1 LYHIVTRTPGPS
13 SVRQALPWIRE
24 AMRQG
29 RYLLHASHFGK
40 RCRERGLNIDDVK
53 NAIEHASR
61 CEPYVGRA
69 PTMDGTNW
77 RVTGPSVDGDTI
89 AVGVEAFEDPQGR
102 AVLLITLFE
111 V

>member
-1 LYHIVTRTPGPS
+1 MPGPV
-13 SVRQALPWIRE
+13 SVRQALPWIRD
-24 AMRQG
+24 ALKQG
-29 RYLLHASHFGK
+29 RYLLHEPHFGK

-53 NAIEHASR
+53 NAIEHATR
-61 CEPYVGRA
+61 CDAYAGRA

-77 RVTGPSVDGDTI
+77 RVTGPSVDGE
-89 AVGVEAFEDPQGR
+89 AVSVGVEAFTDPQGR